1 MSVPRRMLTACIVMA
16 IALMLGGTSVFA
28 KGHDD
33 ATPVNGT
40 SSGTSTLTNPS
51 TCNPPSGNPAL
62 FICNFDVMG
71 TYSGTP
77 IGTGTYSGTITL
89 DYHSYTATNHCAT
102 ATGTI
107 TFKNADGNQLV
118 TMLGPGSQVCETA
131 VATVHSSHLV
141 LKITGGTGVFKHAS
155 GTIISNGTTTD
166 TGPGT
171 HADSATLTGSITLHG
186 NHGEGN
192 DDGEGGG
199 NDGGHHDGGNHEG
212 GDD

>member
-1 MSVPRRMLTACIVMA
+1 MFVPRRMLTACIVMV
-16 IALMLGGTSVFA
+16 IVLMLGGTSVFA

-51 TCNPPSGNPAL
+51 TCNPPSGNPAFL
-62 FICNFDVMG
+62 ICNFDVTG

-77 IGTGTYSGTITL
+77 IGSGTYSGHVTL
-89 DYHSYTATNHCAT
+89 DYHSYTATNPCAT

-107 TFKNADGNQLV
+107 TFTNAHGDQLV
-118 TMLGPGSQVCETA
+118 TTLGPGSQVCETA
-131 VATVHSSHLV
+131 VATVHSEHLV
-141 LKITGGTGVFKHAS
+141 LKIMSGTGLFKHAS
-155 GTIISNGTTTD
+155 GTIVSNGTTTD

-186 NHGEGN
+186 HHGKGN
-192 DDGEGGG
+192 DDGGDDDNGG
-199 NDGGHHDGGNHEG
+199 NHDGGN
-212 GDD
+212 D